1 MVGVAVLKEHHN
13 KGYGK
18 MIVEHLVNRAR
29 ELNLESIRLWVD
41 LSNSVAMGLYE
52 SIGFYL
58 ILEDENVRFYQISL

>member
-1 MVGVAVLKEHHN
+1 
-13 KGYGK
+13 